1 MTLTDVEG
9 QNCIISTSTIIS
21 NNELAASFVD
31 SEWGLAWVKGE
42 SSEVIILLSLCKG
55 VELDL
60 TSLFP
65 LPRVLSK
72 LSPGPLPSR
81 TSPLLPL
88 QPQPFPPV
96 TYQHS
101 NQVSFISISNV

>member
-1 MTLTDVEG
+1 MTFTDLEG
-9 QNCIISTSTIIS
+9 NNYIMSTSTVIII
-21 NNELAASFVD
+21 NDKAASFVD
-31 SEWGLAWVKGE
+31 SGWGLAWVKGE

-88 QPQPFPPV
+88 QPQPFPRSL
-96 TYQHS
+96 T
-101 NQVSFISISNV
+101 SIQIR